1 MSTPIDVQ
9 INEVRRE
16 LSERRDRYA
25 REIRHNLITAP
36 EAESR
41 NTALMSVLATLAVI
55 ERNAEPLRLLILALR
70 RTQQSQLPPQDE
82 LDALLAH
89 QGVRNLM
96 SAFPDG
102 VLASVT
108 TPTPA
113 LDPLGAESDHTETEP
128 AP

>member
-25 REIRHNLITAP
+25 REIRHNLITAT

-70 RTQQSQLPPQDE
+70 RTQQDQLPPQDE

-96 SAFPDG
+96 STFPDG
-102 VLASVT
+102 VLVSVT
-108 TPTPA
+108 KPTPA
-113 LDPLGAESDHTETEP
+113 VAESDHTETEP
-128 AP
+128 ST